1 MQNSKKLQNNK
12 PKFILIYGP
21 IGVGKLTVARELQ
34 KIISDFSLIHN
45 HMILNLVE
53 ELFPRNEKTPYRADL
68 HMKISNIIIQEAVEK
83 NKNIIMTHPYSHSFT
98 YKNGITDTDFVKN
111 LVETFSKKGGLCY
124 PVHLICGI
132 DENIKRAA
140 SKGRRMNKKLIDK
153 TILREIFNRED
164 CITSPD
170 IENNFKID
178 VTKIKAPKVA
188 QIIKGNFK
196 L

>member
-1 MQNSKKLQNNK
+1 MQKLKKLQNNK

-53 ELFPRNEKTPYRADL
+53 ELFSRGEKTPYRADL

-83 NKNIIMTHPYSHSFT
+83 KKNIIITHPYSYSFT

-111 LVETFSKKGGLCY
+111 LIETFSKKGGLSY
-124 PVHLICGI
+124 PVHLVCDI
-132 DENIKRAA
+132 DENIKRA
-140 SKGRRMNKKLIDK
+140 SNKGRRMNKKLIDK
-153 TILREIFNRED
+153 IILREIFNRED

-170 IENNFKID
+170 LKNNFKID
-178 VTKIKAPKVA
+178 ITKIKAKKVA
-188 QIIKGNFK
+188 QIIKEHFK
-196 L
+196 I